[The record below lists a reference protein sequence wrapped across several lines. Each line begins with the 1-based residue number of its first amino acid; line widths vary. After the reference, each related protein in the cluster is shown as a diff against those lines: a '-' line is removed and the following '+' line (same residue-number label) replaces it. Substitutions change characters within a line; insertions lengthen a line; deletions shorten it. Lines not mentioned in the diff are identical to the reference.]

1 MEERFVEIIVKP
13 LEDNEVRVSVTVEAS
28 VVDATIKATYK
39 DLAFKYNF
47 PGFRKGK
54 APRRVIDNALGAEF
68 ALVNATDTVVND
80 AYPLA
85 IEEKKISPVG
95 QPEFGEP
102 SLVVAGEDF
111 TFSFLIHV
119 KPEFELSSYDPIEIE
134 LPFEEVTEAEIEEQ
148 VKSMLEHYSTFENA
162 SAATKIKPEN
172 NAELTIKA
180 TDAEGNTLEAL
191 EGEARLFA
199 PASGM
204 YPEAFDAEVLGMKKG
219 QTKEFSLEIAAD
231 DDSILLKGLAGQTV
245 NFTITCNVVKKKVVA
260 ELTDEWVSETI
271 GFDSVDAFKEAIS
284 ASLAAQKAQVL
295 PNLKENNCAL
305 KLIERFEGE
314 APAAMVEE
322 NETVLLQ
329 EFFTQLQRQGM
340 NFDAYLK
347 QAGISSDQFK
357 ADVKLQAIDEVKQK
371 LALDAWARHFEIEA
385 TPEEVSHEFVI
396 AGLDDPKAVEEEW
409 RKSGRLHLIREG
421 IVRSKAMDDVLDKA
435 VVTRVDFAAK
445 A

>member
-1 MEERFVEIIVKP
+1 MEIIVKP

-102 SLVVAGEDF
+102 SLVAAGEDF

-347 QAGISSDQFK
+347 QSGISSDQFK

>member
-102 SLVVAGEDF
+102 SLVAAGEDF

-347 QAGISSDQFK
+347 QSGISSDQFK